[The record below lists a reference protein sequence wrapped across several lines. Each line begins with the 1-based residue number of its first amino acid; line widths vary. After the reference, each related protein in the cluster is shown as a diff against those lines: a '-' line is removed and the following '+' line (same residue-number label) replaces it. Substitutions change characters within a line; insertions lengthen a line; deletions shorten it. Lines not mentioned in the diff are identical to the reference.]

1 MYSTWNSAQ
10 CYAAAWMG
18 GEFLGEWIH
27 YVWLSLFTV
36 HLKLSQ
42 YCMLISHAVMCCAKS
57 LQSCLFVILWTV
69 AHQTPLSMAFSW
81 PEYWSGL
88 LCPPPRDLP
97 NPGVKPTSLVSPTW

>member
-1 MYSTWNSAQ
+1 MFLINSQEERGKNPKLPMHTLLCLKWITSEDLTYSTWNSAQ

-42 YCMLISHAVMCCAKS
+42 YCMLISHAVMCCAK
-57 LQSCLFVILWTV
+57 
-69 AHQTPLSMAFSW
+69 
-81 PEYWSGL
+81 L
-88 LCPPPRDLP
+88 L
-97 NPGVKPTSLVSPTW
+97 